1 MSKTCNINLQELNNT
16 EIFISKDFTNC
27 DIFMGTEM
35 IVKQFTSCNFKG
47 VNLQNTKMND
57 VDFTKCNLE
66 QVDLTGADLYQC
78 KWENNSKCMDMDFI
92 NTKINDCD
100 FLNNKMEQ
108 SNLEDSIGSNIK
120 MSNCSLI
127 GSNLSDTQFTN
138 LNIENT
144 DFTKSHFV
152 RTKITDSTFNNCDFS
167 HSVLTQSN
175 FIKCTFIHSVFDNT
189 VWSIKG
195 SENPNAIFTDC
206 SFGNTTFIES
216 DLMNV
221 EFINAY
227 LRGIEFAGSNL
238 EGANLEGAN
247 LIDAGLTDAN
257 LEGANLTGANLTG
270 ANLKKSYLNEAN
282 LNKANLTN
290 ALLGSAILIDADLI
304 DANLTGANLTNANL
318 TNANLTDANLTNA
331 NLKGV
336 DLTGTNLTGAKNV
349 KLTGHNNKKL
359 SPLQLSPSFKQISK
373 NKTAFD
379 VIDGEVEMVEFLKL
393 NLNSIAFFIQ
403 NHYYLID
410 KTELS
415 RMISTNNKLKNSIV
429 YECLVAGTHD
439 NPRMNR
445 ENMNLDNPLMKLSSI
460 GVPLTYAYIPIK
472 YIQTVINTSRMVN
485 DRIYEIV
492 VDKTRKEAVS
502 VVSYQILH
510 NLTSWV
516 SGSHCQE
523 GQGGKIYK
531 LQKIKNAGKIV
542 SDAIKRNATHSK
554 RSIQGGR
561 KTLLK
566 RKTKKITSK

>member
-1 MSKTCNINLQELNNT
+1 MSKTCIIDLQELNNT

-27 DIFMGTEM
+27 DIFTGTEM

-47 VNLQNTKMND
+47 VNLQNTIMND

-78 KWENNSKCMDMDFI
+78 KWENNPKCMDMDFI

-127 GSNLSDTQFTN
+127 GSNFSDTQFTN
-138 LNIENT
+138 LNIKNT
-144 DFTKSHFV
+144 NLTKSHFV
-152 RTKITDSTFNNCDFS
+152 RAKITDSTFNNCDFS
-167 HSVLTQSN
+167 NSILTQSN
-175 FIKCTFIHSVFDNT
+175 FIKCTFIHSNFDNT
-189 VWSIKG
+189 IWNLETS
-195 SENPNAIFTDC
+195 NAIFTDC
-206 SFGNTTFIES
+206 SFGDTTFIES
-216 DLMNV
+216 DLMKV
-221 EFINAY
+221 EFINTY
-227 LRGIEFAGSNL
+227 LKGIEFSGSNL
-238 EGANLEGAN
+238 EGANLTGAN
-247 LIDAGLTDAN
+247 LTDADLTDTN

-270 ANLKKSYLNEAN
+270 AILKKSYLNGAN
-282 LNKANLTN
+282 LNGANLTN
-290 ALLGSAILIDADLI
+290 ALLCSARLIDADLI
-304 DANLTGANLTNANL
+304 DANLTGANLKNVYL
-318 TNANLTDANLTNA
+318 TNANLTDANLKDV

-336 DLTGTNLTGAKNV
+336 DLTGVNLTGAKNV
-349 KLTGHNNKKL
+349 KLTGHINKKL
-359 SPLQLSPSFKQISK
+359 SPLQLSPSFKHISK

-379 VIDGEVEMVEFLKL
+379 VIDGDVEMVEFLKL

-415 RMISTNNKLKNSIV
+415 RMISTDNKLKNSIV

-445 ENMNLDNPLMKLSSI
+445 ENMNLNNPLMKLSSI
-460 GVPLTYAYIPIK
+460 GVPMTYSYIPIK

-492 VDKTRKEAVS
+492 VDKTKKEAVS

-510 NLTSWV
+510 NLTDWI
-516 SGSHCQE
+516 SGSHCQA

-542 SDAIKRNATHSK
+542 SDAIKRNATHHSK
-554 RSIQGGR
+554 RSSS
-561 KTLLK
+561 K

>member
-1 MSKTCNINLQELNNT
+1 MSKKCNIDSQEINNT
-16 EIFISKDFTNC
+16 DNFIGKDFTNC
-27 DIFMGTEM
+27 GFFIGKEIDI
-35 IVKQFTSCNFKG
+35 KQFTSCIFKG

-57 VDFTKCNLE
+57 VNFTKCNLE

-92 NTKINDCD
+92 DTKINDCE
-100 FLNNKMEQ
+100 FLNNKMDQ
-108 SNLEDSIGSNIK
+108 SNLQDTVGSNIK
-120 MSNCSLI
+120 ISDCSLI
-127 GSNLSDTQFTN
+127 GSNFSDTQFTN
-138 LNIENT
+138 LNVENT
-144 DFTKSHFV
+144 NFAKSHFV
-152 RTKITDSTFNNCDFS
+152 RAEITDSAFNNCDFS
-167 HSVLTQSN
+167 ESVLTQSK

-189 VWSIKG
+189 IWGVEG

-216 DLMNV
+216 DLIKV

-227 LRGIEFAGSNL
+227 LRGIEFYGSNL

-247 LIDAGLTDAN
+247 LTDAGLTDTN

-290 ALLGSAILIDADLI
+290 ALLGSARLIDADLI
-304 DANLTGANLTNANL
+304 NTNLTGANLKDANL

-331 NLKGV
+331 NLNGV

-415 RMISTNNKLKNSIV
+415 RMISPTNKLKNSIV

-460 GVPLTYAYIPIK
+460 GVPMTYAYIPIK

-492 VDKTRKEAVS
+492 NTQVEVNS

-510 NLTSWV
+510 NLTGWV

-542 SDAIKRNATHSK
+542 SDAIKRNATQHKYNNKS
-554 RSIQGGR
+554 SS
-561 KTLLK
+561 K
-566 RKTKKITSK
+566 RKTKKITSKTKTKSK